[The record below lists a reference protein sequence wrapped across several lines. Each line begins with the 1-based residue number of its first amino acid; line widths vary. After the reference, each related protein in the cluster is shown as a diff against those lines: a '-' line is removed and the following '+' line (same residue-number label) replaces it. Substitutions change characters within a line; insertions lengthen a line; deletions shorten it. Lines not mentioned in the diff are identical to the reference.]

1 MTHSDFIIVVTK
13 ANYIAKTINEIINAE
28 RYSIGGSMVLE
39 LHGKLGRDI
48 HDLDLVFEFK
58 TRNKAVLAYQLIDR
72 VLDTLGKEHKKS
84 YENVSQDVWSVE
96 FQTPLLP
103 YPINVLFRER
113 DGNILRYFLGSLW
126 QPLRVVEDWKRKWN
140 RDKDIEDLK

>member
-1 MTHSDFIIVVTK
+1 MTHIEFINIA
-13 ANYIAKTINEIINAE
+13 ANAKRVAKVINEIISAE
-28 RYSIGGSMVLE
+28 RWSIGGSMVLE
-39 LHGKLGRDI
+39 AHGKLCRDI
-48 HDLDLVFEFK
+48 HDVDLIFEFR
-58 TRNKAVLAYQLIDR
+58 TRGNAILAYQLLDR

-96 FQTPLLP
+96 FQTPLLQ

-113 DGNILRYFLGSLW
+113 DGNILRYFLGNQWQSLNA
-126 QPLRVVEDWKRKWN
+126 VEEWKRKWN